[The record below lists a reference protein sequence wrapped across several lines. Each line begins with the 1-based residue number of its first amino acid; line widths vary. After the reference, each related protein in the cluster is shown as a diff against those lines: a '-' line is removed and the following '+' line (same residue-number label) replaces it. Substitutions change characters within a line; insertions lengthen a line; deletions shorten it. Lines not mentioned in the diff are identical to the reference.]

1 MSNTVKA
8 FAALVLSLVIVE
20 ASAGIAEVRALY
32 QQINASLQTKPTR
45 QVLLFA
51 FGEPGKYQWR
61 SVGEKG
67 GQEEFK
73 KSDYRAQAYFQG
85 DRLVKAVL
93 ETKSQSG
100 DWKFTEE
107 YYFYD
112 SGKTAFYF
120 RSLITFQG
128 YDFDHDKELPAGPYA
143 VEDRRYFDET
153 GKPIRHLEKA
163 FVQATKQEVPV
174 KYIRA
179 NLPIEVYP
187 DVRSL
192 PFDRAGRDSRSR

>member
-1 MSNTVKA
+1 MLRCRLNSRARRWSYLRLETSLANTGRAATMARVKV
-8 FAALVLSLVIVE
+8 FAAFVLSLVIVE
-20 ASAGIAEVRALY
+20 ALAGVPEIRALY
-32 QQINASLQTKPTR
+32 QQINASIQTKPTR

-51 FGEPGKYQWR
+51 SGEPGKYQWR

-112 SGKTAFYF
+112 SG
-120 RSLITFQG
+120 
-128 YDFDHDKELPAGPYA
+128 
-143 VEDRRYFDET
+143 
-153 GKPIRHLEKA
+153 
-163 FVQATKQEVPV
+163 
-174 KYIRA
+174 
-179 NLPIEVYP
+179 
-187 DVRSL
+187 
-192 PFDRAGRDSRSR
+192 